1 MTEANKQDEPGL
13 GGFPTA
19 GGIEPGV
26 LDDKIEE
33 EDRLQRDDDSADQAE
48 HQE

>member
-26 LDDKIEE
+26 LDAKIEE
-33 EDRLQRDDDSADQAE
+33 ERQRRHDDDPADQAQDE
-48 HQE
+48 D